1 MKIAVLVN
9 MWRKRVLM
17 YNNEDVCKKIRENQK
32 KRQKKER
39 LIHICIAAV
48 FLIILAAV
56 IILGVFILLGNK
68 NSDKKNKDVHSKGQ
82 IEKTTVEEETET
94 QEPETEELMFES
106 VKYPKVSKDYKE
118 IDSPNVLSPYVALI
132 DLNNNSVIAGK
143 SYDARIFPASMTK
156 VMTLIIAVEN
166 IENLDDT
173 FSMTAEIIDPLVRES
188 ASRAGFEP
196 GEIVTAKDMLY
207 GLILPSGADASVGLA
222 TMVSGSEQNFVNL
235 MNEKCAEIGLKNTHF
250 TNTSGLYNEQHY
262 TTPVEMAMI
271 MEYAMS
277 NDVCREVL
285 STYQYTTSATP
296 QHPEGLLLSSTMF
309 SRMYGNEVNTVNIKA
324 GKTGYTTEAG
334 NCLVS
339 YAERGNDRYIAVTS
353 GAANRWNVVF
363 DDFEVYGNYIPNA
376 PGYIKDGTVNNTD
389 DVNIE

>member
-1 MKIAVLVN
+1 
-9 MWRKRVLM
+9 M

-56 IILGVFILLGNK
+56 IISGVFILLGNK

-250 TNTSGLYNEQHY
+250 TNTSGLYNE
-262 TTPVEMAMI
+262 
-271 MEYAMS
+271 
-277 NDVCREVL
+277 
-285 STYQYTTSATP
+285 
-296 QHPEGLLLSSTMF
+296 
-309 SRMYGNEVNTVNIKA
+309 
-324 GKTGYTTEAG
+324 
-334 NCLVS
+334 
-339 YAERGNDRYIAVTS
+339 
-353 GAANRWNVVF
+353 
-363 DDFEVYGNYIPNA
+363 
-376 PGYIKDGTVNNTD
+376 
-389 DVNIE
+389 